1 MTDLATASRT
11 FLWWRPLIGISALL
25 AILGAEVAGFRGLHY
40 LFKPLT
46 TLLIA
51 LMVWRMPAHEPGY
64 RSAVML
70 GLLLSL
76 LGDVFLML
84 PGDWFAFGLGS
95 FLLAHLA
102 YLRALRSRGPW
113 FRPLGPLLGYVLI
126 AGGVLAYLWPHV
138 PGELKGPVA
147 VYVVALAAMA
157 TQAACV
163 FHARPGPATR
173 AAGWGGLLFVVSDA
187 LLAIDKFAA
196 PVPHAAAWVLLTY
209 WLAQWSIARSVAA
222 GPNPRDFASSP

>member
-1 MTDLATASRT
+1 MSDLAAVTRKR
-11 FLWWRPLIGISALL
+11 LWWRPLVAISALL
-25 AILGAEVAGFRGLHY
+25 AILGTEIAGLRGLHY

-51 LMVWRMPAHEPGY
+51 VMVWRLESAEPVY
-64 RSAVML
+64 RRFVL
-70 GLLLSL
+70 GGLLLSL

-102 YLRALRSRGPW
+102 YLRALRSRAAW
-113 FRPLGPLLGYVLI
+113 FRPLFPVLGYVLM

-138 PGELKGPVA
+138 PGELKAPVA
-147 VYVVALAAMA
+147 VYVLALAAMA
-157 TQAACV
+157 SQAACV
-163 FHARPGPATR
+163 FHAQPDAATR

-187 LLAIDKFAA
+187 LLAIDKFAT
-196 PVPHAAAWVLLTY
+196 PIPHAAVWVLATY
-209 WLAQWSIARSVAA
+209 WLAQWGIARSVARTPA
-222 GPNPRDFASSP
+222 M

>member
-1 MTDLATASRT
+1 MSTAPATSHS
-11 FLWWRPLIGISALL
+11 FLWWRPLVAISALL
-25 AILGAEVAGFRGLHY
+25 AILGAEVAGLHALHY

-46 TLLIA
+46 TLLLA
-51 LMVWRMPAHEPGY
+51 VMVWRM
-64 RSAVML
+64 RSAEPVYRVAVL
-70 GLLLSL
+70 VGLLLSL

-113 FRPLGPLLGYVLI
+113 FRPLFPLIFYVLV
-126 AGGVLAYLWPHV
+126 AGAVLAFLWPHV
-138 PGELKGPVA
+138 PGALKAPVA

-163 FHARPGPATR
+163 FHTSPDAATR
-173 AAGWGGLLFVVSDA
+173 AAAWGGLFFVISDA
-187 LLAIDKFAA
+187 VLATDKFAL
-196 PVPHAAAWVLLTY
+196 PIPHVSVIVLLTY
-209 WLAQWSIARSVAA
+209 WVAQWGIARSVAST
-222 GPNPRDFASSP
+222 RVV